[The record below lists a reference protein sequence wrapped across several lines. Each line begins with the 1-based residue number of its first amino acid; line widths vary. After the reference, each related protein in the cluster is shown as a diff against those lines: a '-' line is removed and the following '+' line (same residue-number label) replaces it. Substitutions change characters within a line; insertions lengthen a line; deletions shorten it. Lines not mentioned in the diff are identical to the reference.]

1 MGCCVLTQEKIVIKS
16 SEIPL
21 SDQESSENENENDFQ
36 KNSINIVDPA
46 KKIKSDKNF
55 ELIIQKE
62 KNKTEKKNLKSM
74 NMLKEISYN
83 EVCDC
88 TKYF

>member
-36 KNSINIVDPA
+36 KNSINIADPA
-46 KKIKSDKNF
+46 KKLNQIKI
-55 ELIIQKE
+55 L
-62 KNKTEKKNLKSM
+62 NL
-74 NMLKEISYN
+74 
-83 EVCDC
+83 
-88 TKYF
+88 

>member
-36 KNSINIVDPA
+36 KNSINIADPA